1 MRIILALVA
10 VLFSFS
16 LTSPAIAKMERY
28 HFDKKHTQ
36 ILFFVDHLG
45 FSKSQGEFL
54 KYDGY
59 FTFDPEN
66 VEASTV
72 KLTIQSSSIDMDD
85 TEWDDHMKNH
95 DFMNITKFPEMTF
108 TSTKV
113 TKTGDKTGTL
123 TGDLTL
129 LGMTKPVTLDVTYNK
144 SGIHPFSK
152 RYVSGFSATGTVK
165 RSEFGMNYGL
175 PMIGD
180 DVALRIEVEG
190 FREENT
196 PKNK

>member
-1 MRIILALVA
+1 MRILLALVA
-10 VLFSFS
+10 VLLSFSF
-16 LTSPAIAKMERY
+16 TSTASAKMERY

-72 KLTIQSSSIDMDD
+72 TLTIKSSSIDMDD

-129 LGMTKPVTLDVTYNK
+129 LGVTKPVTLNVTYNK

-152 RYVSGFSATGTVK
+152 RYVSGFSATGSVK